1 MNWCHET
8 VVLNTLGAG
17 TIDIMEWIRNN
28 GCPDLRCTEFIDKH
42 NNYIAMVSKGNESM
56 FRATLDAIDEG
67 IYKWFEYKGMKKL
80 FSDRNHYGYWLFLI
94 DGNYYWA
101 TR

>member
-1 MNWCHET
+1 MDYNHKT
-8 VVLNTLGAG
+8 IRIDHAGAG
-17 TIDIMEWIRNN
+17 TIAIMEWIRDN
-28 GCPDLRCTEFIDKH
+28 GCPDLCHTDFIDKH
-42 NNYIAMVSKGNESM
+42 NNFIARVSKGNESM

-67 IYKWFEYKGMKKL
+67 IYKWFEYKGMKRY
-80 FSDRNHYGYWLFLI
+80 SGGHGYWLFLI